1 MGMTA
6 FHDFCNEV
14 YNIEDGQV
22 FRKRASLQSA
32 FQRGYGSEYAPFSMW
47 SGINAITQVETS
59 TRGTTAAK
67 GRAQFARGTFG
78 AGAQISK
85 RAFAV
90 ARDLVTA

>member
-1 MGMTA
+1 M
-6 FHDFCNEV
+6 
-14 YNIEDGQV
+14 
-22 FRKRASLQSA
+22 FRKREKITAA
-32 FQRGYGSEYAPFSMW
+32 MNRGYGVEYSPGTLWTAV
-47 SGINAITQVETS
+47 NAITQIETS